1 MVYFGCFHIPG
12 AINTGVSLVPQLGF
26 GHKGR
31 KYRQAC
37 RIAST
42 GIQQM
47 GTISEHYLSK
57 AGSHS
62 ERGKYVRKLYICTGI
77 I

>member
-1 MVYFGCFHIPG
+1 MVYFDCFYIPG
-12 AINTGVSLVPQLGF
+12 VMNTSVSLVPQLDF

-31 KYRQAC
+31 KYRQAW

-42 GIQQM
+42 GIQQLW
-47 GTISEHYLSK
+47 TIPEHYLSK
-57 AGSHS
+57 AGGH
-62 ERGKYVRKLYICTGI
+62 ERRKYIRKLYICTGI